1 MVRKYIEGL
10 VGIATL
16 ANAGA
21 AAAEPVKKADLDK
34 HRQQAGQRE
43 LRQYHVGDD
52 RRDAMEWR
60 TTYVSTK
67 GETFQAG
74 MPAEVC
80 VQKATDMKAQ
90 RQNAMTEKMG
100 NDALLGRDVGVPGRL
115 LSDAEQDAAVAR
127 INAATAVLTETSA
140 QLADLTGQERPMR
153 QDIEEACKDLEKA
166 GR

>member
-21 AAAEPVKKADLDK
+21 AAAEPVSKADLDK

-43 LRQYHVGDD
+43 HRHEISQE

-74 MPAEVC
+74 MPASVC
-80 VQKATDMKAQ
+80 VKKATDMKAQ
-90 RQNAMTEKMG
+90 RQNAMTEKLG

-115 LSDAEQDAAVAR
+115 LSADEQDAAVAR
-127 INAATAVLTETSA
+127 INVATAVLTETSA
-140 QLADLTGQERPMR
+140 QLEGLTGQERPMR
-153 QDIEEACKDLEKA
+153 QDIERACEDLEKA